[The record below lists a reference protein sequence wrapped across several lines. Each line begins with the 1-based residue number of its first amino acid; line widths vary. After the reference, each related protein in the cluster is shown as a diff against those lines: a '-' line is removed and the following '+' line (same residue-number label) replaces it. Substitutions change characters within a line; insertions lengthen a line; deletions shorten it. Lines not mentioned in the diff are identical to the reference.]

1 VPCTSAGPL
10 LPLTRSTAHAAG
22 WQWRIPLQHRTGN
35 GHVYSSRFMSQDEAT
50 AILLNNLDGKLLAEP
65 RHIPFLPGRRKK
77 AWDRNCVAIGLAAG
91 FFEPIESTNIH
102 LIQTAIARLMTMFPN
117 RGFDTADIDEYNA
130 QVTFEYEHIRDF
142 IILHYK
148 ATERDDSPFWNYCR
162 TMPIPETL
170 QHRMALYRSNGRI
183 VREGD
188 ELFAEA
194 SWLQVMH
201 GQRVR
206 PTGYHPFADLRSKE
220 TVSAFLGD
228 IKSVIG
234 KCVGAMPTHAEFIA
248 ANCAVGAGK
257 A

>member
-1 VPCTSAGPL
+1 
-10 LPLTRSTAHAAG
+10 
-22 WQWRIPLQHRTGN
+22 
-35 GHVYSSRFMSQDEAT
+35 
-50 AILLNNLDGKLLAEP
+50 
-65 RHIPFLPGRRKK
+65 
-77 AWDRNCVAIGLAAG
+77 
-91 FFEPIESTNIH
+91 
-102 LIQTAIARLMTMFPN
+102 
-117 RGFDTADIDEYNA
+117 
-130 QVTFEYEHIRDF
+130 
-142 IILHYK
+142 
-148 ATERDDSPFWNYCR
+148 
-162 TMPIPETL
+162 
-170 QHRMALYRSNGRI
+170 MALYRSNGRI